1 MPGLPSAQIPLCER
15 AVQAAGE
22 QPLAAVH
29 RVLRPRHAAQARLLP
44 SRQPLQGSA
53 AVLHFFVPYALHDD
67 TCLPWQ
73 QISLMLYQS
82 SDLQRH
88 SAGQCIRAFCLYA
101 VSSP

>member
-1 MPGLPSAQIPLCER
+1 MPGLPSAQIPLCES

-53 AVLHFFVPYALHDD
+53 AVLHFFVPCALRDD

-73 QISLMLYQS
+73 HFHCGCISHQICKDKVQG
-82 SDLQRH
+82 
-88 SAGQCIRAFCLYA
+88 SASALHVFVL
-101 VSSP
+101 